1 MTRKLKIAIT
11 GGIGS
16 GKSTAIA
23 HIKKLGYPV
32 FSSDEIY
39 RDILRSKAYIQ
50 KIHSVFPEVVKE
62 VEIDRKALASVVFSN
77 DQAREQLNSI
87 AHPMIMEKLLSEMNS
102 TNSSLV
108 FAEVPLL
115 FEGKFENNFD
125 CILVIMRSK
134 NARLNAVQER
144 EKCTKEEV
152 LARMQV
158 QFAYDTEEDQNHM
171 RSCNAILIEN
181 NATKKELFKKLDE
194 QIQLWKEDVKLF
206 V

>member
-23 HIKKLGYPV
+23 HIKELGYPV

-50 KIHSVFPEVVKE
+50 KIRSVFPEVVKE

-115 FEGKFENNFD
+115 F
-125 CILVIMRSK
+125 
-134 NARLNAVQER
+134 
-144 EKCTKEEV
+144 
-152 LARMQV
+152 
-158 QFAYDTEEDQNHM
+158 
-171 RSCNAILIEN
+171 
-181 NATKKELFKKLDE
+181 
-194 QIQLWKEDVKLF
+194 
-206 V
+206 

>member
-62 VEIDRKALASVVFSN
+62 VEIDLKALASVVFSN

-87 AHPMIMEKLLSEMNS
+87 LHWFLRKYHCFLRVNLKI
-102 TNSSLV
+102 
-108 FAEVPLL
+108 
-115 FEGKFENNFD
+115 
-125 CILVIMRSK
+125 
-134 NARLNAVQER
+134 
-144 EKCTKEEV
+144 
-152 LARMQV
+152 
-158 QFAYDTEEDQNHM
+158 
-171 RSCNAILIEN
+171 ILI
-181 NATKKELFKKLDE
+181 ASS
-194 QIQLWKEDVKLF
+194 
-206 V
+206 